1 MSKCLTV
8 VAFAL
13 LLVSGAIGLRGIA
26 ATSSGHT
33 GTVLTAQGGPHPLPP
48 PGGGH

>member
-13 LLVSGAIGLRGIA
+13 LLVSGAVGLRGIA
-26 ATSSGHT
+26 VSHAGNTS
-33 GTVLTAQGGPHPLPP
+33 TVLTAQGGPHPLPP
-48 PGGGH
+48 GGGQ

>member
-13 LLVSGAIGLRGIA
+13 LLVTGVVGLRGIA
-26 ATSSGHT
+26 ATQAGHT
-33 GTVLTAQGGPHPLPP
+33 STVLTAQGGPHPLPP
-48 PGGGH
+48 GGGQ